1 VTEPTVRSESG
12 AATVAGLL
20 RFRAAERPAQVAF
33 TFLNDGESTGESL
46 TYGELD
52 ARAARIAAELAA
64 PAAKAAKVAPGERAL
79 LLYPPGL
86 DFIAAF
92 FGCLYAGVV
101 AVPAYPP
108 RPNDR
113 SQSRLRAI
121 ARDATPKA
129 ALTTRAI
136 LAGAVEPRGLLA
148 VAPELAGV
156 RWLATD
162 APEVSGGMA
171 EAAAEL
177 PEPDAGDVAFLQ
189 YTSGSTAAPK
199 GVMVTH
205 ANLLHNERMIGQ
217 AFAMDEASVV
227 VGWLPLYHDMG
238 LIGNVLQPLAAGGRC
253 VLMSPVAFLQRPM
266 RWLEAISRFRGTV
279 SGGPNFAYEL
289 CLRKATPEALLGLD
303 LASWRVA
310 FNGAEPVRAATLERF
325 AAAFAPCGFQAASFY
340 PCYGLAEAT
349 LFVTGGEPGRAP
361 RVDAEGG
368 RVSCGRPWLGQ
379 RLVVA
384 DAETGE
390 ERPAG
395 AEGEIWLS
403 GPSVARGYWRNPE
416 ATVHDFNAFLPDG
429 EGPFLRT
436 GDLGF
441 LAGGELY
448 VTGRLK
454 DLIILRGRNLY
465 PQDVEL
471 TAERSH
477 PDLRPGGAAAFAV
490 DAGDAGEERLVIVHE
505 VERRRQ
511 SSIAE
516 IAEAVRRAVAAEHEA
531 QVHEV
536 VLIRQSGLPK
546 TSSGKVQRR
555 RCRDLYLQG
564 ELPVEGRSALAAA
577 DPAPEIAAELA
588 TIPSRDDL
596 AALEL
601 PERRAMLAAYLR
613 ERAAAVLGVPAGA
626 IASQP
631 LTALGLDSLSA
642 VELKGSVEA
651 AFGPLGMAV
660 PLADLLQGI
669 GVEEL
674 AERMLDSAAAA
685 GSTAAAETLPLRALG
700 LAGDQPL
707 SEGQRG
713 LWFLHRLAPEGG
725 AYNVAVAAR
734 AQALDPAAFARAL
747 AALAARHESLR
758 TVFPLAP
765 LAADEP
771 VQRVLAEPRLD
782 FAVEDAAGWSERE
795 LAHRLGS
802 EAWRPFALDAG
813 PLLRARVFLRN
824 EGEAV
829 VLLVVHHIVADFAS
843 LAVMAE
849 ELAVLYRQPEA
860 NLPPP
865 ALRYS
870 DFVRWQV
877 GTLAGPRGE
886 RLWSYWRDQLAGV
899 PDLDLPADRP
909 RPPVQTWRGG
919 ARAAA
924 IPPALAGSLRE
935 LAAAH
940 GATLFMTLLAA
951 FAAQLARITG
961 QEDFAVGAPVAGRP
975 VPELAR
981 LVGYFVNVLP
991 LRADLSGE
999 PGFEQVLARIRRTAL
1014 AGMEHA
1020 GLPFPR
1026 IAQGLRPV
1034 PDPARP
1040 PIFQVLLVLQSRR
1053 PQDPPGL
1060 APFSLGEA
1068 GARLALGGLELESV
1082 RLEERRAQFDLT
1094 LRLAERADGGLGIS
1108 LEHNA
1113 DRFDGATAE
1122 RMLGHFLTL
1131 LAGVSAGTAAPEI
1144 SIWHLPLLAP
1154 AERRQVIETWNA
1166 TAHAFPRDLL
1176 LHQLFEAQAAR
1187 TPEAEA
1193 LVVGELR
1200 LTYGELNRRANRL
1213 AHRLRR
1219 LGVRP
1224 EERVGICLQ
1233 RSARMLV
1240 SLLAVLKAG
1249 GAYLPLDPAYP
1260 RERLAL
1266 LLEDSAARVVIG
1278 EAATAPRLA
1287 AEAEASGIHWL
1298 SLDAATDRAGDEES
1312 EENPAPVAAP
1322 GNLAYLIYT
1331 SGSTGR
1337 PKAVAVEHR
1346 SVVGLMHWA
1355 RESFTP
1361 AELASVLAAT
1371 SIGFDVS
1378 VFEIF
1383 VPLSWGGRLVLAE
1396 NLLAWPA
1403 LPAAREVRMICAV
1416 PSVVAELVHAGR
1428 FPDGVRTVNL
1438 AGEAVPPA
1446 LAPELAAAAPGA
1458 RLLDIYGPTEST
1470 VYATW
1475 APLVPGR
1482 EVTIG
1487 LPVANT
1493 RAHVTDAR
1501 GEAVPAGVPGELC
1514 LGGDGL
1520 ARGYLGRPE
1529 LTAER
1534 FVPDPFAIE
1543 PGGRLYRTGDLARR
1557 RADGRLDYLG
1567 RLDQQVKVRGFRVE
1581 LGEVEAALRRHP
1593 RLRDA
1598 VVVARPDGDRGQRLI
1613 AYFVAANP
1621 VEGEALPVE
1630 ELRAFLRRSLPDYM
1644 VPALFVSLDALPLS
1658 ANGKVDRRALPEPG
1672 TAAGAAPTASGPRA
1686 PLEELLAG
1694 AFAEV
1699 LGVEGVGPQDD
1710 FFALGGHSLLATR
1723 LLARVTRLFGVD
1735 LPVSSVFLH
1744 PTPAAL
1750 ARLIAAGSG
1759 AAAAPPVRPLPRS
1772 PGLGLPLSFAQRRL
1786 WFLDRMEPES
1796 AAYHMAGALDLSG
1809 PLDLAALARALAAV
1823 AVRHEVLRTVFRNE
1837 GGEPV
1842 QTAAPPGA
1850 APIFLPLADLAALPP
1865 AAAGAETE
1873 RLAVESALLPFD
1885 LERGPLWRVLAVRRG
1900 PLDHRLALT
1909 LHHIVADGWS
1919 LGILIAELH
1928 ELYAAFVA
1936 GALPVLPELPVQYAD
1951 WAVWQRERLLGAG
1964 AENGGMLAAEVA
1976 WWRQRL
1982 AGAADLELPAD
1993 RPRPPLRSG
2002 RGGTRAAALPAGV
2015 STELERLARREGG
2028 TPFMLLLAAWQAQLA
2043 RYTGAPAIPVGSP
2056 VANRGRGEIAGLIG
2070 FFVNML
2076 VLRTEVAGNP
2086 DFRAL
2091 LARVREVA
2099 LSAYAHQDVPFE
2111 RLVEELRP
2119 ERRQGRNP
2127 LFQVAFQLE
2136 EPLALARL
2144 GEAAARVRRLE
2155 TGTAKLDLL
2164 LSVVRERE
2172 GFAATLEYDADLFDA
2187 ATAERMLGHWHR
2199 LAAGIVE
2206 NPRARLSDLPLLTA
2220 AEAAQIAGWTGA
2232 KELPGGYPRDATIHG
2247 LFAEQ
2252 AWRAPQAVALA
2263 IGEERISYGELEARA
2278 NRLARRLR
2286 RLGVGPEAPVG
2297 LCLERSAGLIVGM
2310 LGVLK
2315 AGGAYVPLDPEYPAE
2330 RLAFL
2335 AADTGLATVV
2345 VAEGSPAA
2353 LPSGLARVP
2362 LAAGGELAPSPGAPG
2377 ESAEPLPELAGPLSL
2392 AYVVYTSGSTG
2403 RPKGVEAVHRS
2414 VVRLVRGT
2422 GHGTGYAPFGPEE
2435 VFLHLAPPAFDAA
2448 TYEVWGALL
2457 NGGRLAILPGRAPSL
2472 AELEEALIR
2481 HGVTSAFL
2489 TSGLFHQAVELR
2501 LEGLRGLRSLLAGGD
2516 VMSPELM
2523 RRAVAGLP
2531 GCRVANA
2538 YGPTENTTFS
2548 TCQPLPAAAGVPSP
2562 VPIGRPIAHSTVE
2575 LLDADFNPVP
2585 VGVPGDLYTG
2595 GDGLARGYRGRPEL
2609 TAERFVPA
2617 PGNLAGGRLYA
2628 TGDLARWRPDG
2639 SLEFLGRR
2647 DQQVKIRGFRVE
2659 PSEIEAALA
2668 RHPGVADAAVVVRDE
2683 AGGKALAAYVVPRAP
2698 QGGESLPEDFDE
2710 VLREHLRAVLPE
2722 YMLPAHLIAL
2732 PALPLNANAKVDRR
2746 ALAARAVRSAGDDPR
2761 HEAPRTPVEERLAA
2775 IWSEV
2780 LGVERIGVHD
2790 DFFALGGHSLLAI
2803 RALARIGEAF
2813 GVDLP
2818 VGELFAAPTVA
2829 TLAARL
2835 AAGPQPVAPAAE
2847 ARPAAPMAPIRRAVP
2862 AVELPRTPLEAE
2874 VAAIWREVLGI
2885 EEIGI
2890 HDDFFAL
2897 GGHSLL
2903 AHRVAM
2909 RVARRMGIE
2918 LDLRVHFEIPTVA
2931 AVAREIA
2938 ELQTGGASA
2947 AATATV
2953 VRGMPPAE
2961 VFPLSLAQQRLW
2973 LIDRLEPGS
2982 PGYNVPVAVRLRGP
2996 LAVGPLLEALA
3007 AIVRRHEPLRTVY
3020 AVADEEPVQVVL
3032 PAVAGLAL
3040 PFARLDLRGLPAAAR
3055 EETLRRALR
3064 EEGARPFDL
3073 ARGPVSRFLLVD
3085 LTSEASEDRVL
3096 LVTIHHI
3103 ATDGWSMSIFFREL
3117 AALYADFAA
3126 GRPASLPEPTLRY
3139 ADWAAWQR
3147 RALASG
3153 ALDAQIDSWRR
3164 ELADL
3169 PVLELPADHPRAQV
3183 QTSAAED
3190 RGALRPVALPAELL
3204 SPFRGAAWGGGI
3216 TPFTVLLGGYLALLA
3231 RLSGQDD
3238 LAVGIPAAGRRGLQ
3252 TEELIGF
3259 FVNTLVLRSKT
3270 GDDPGFAALLGRVR
3284 DSVLAAQGRQ
3294 DVPLDRLVEELQPDR
3309 SAGLSPF
3316 FQVMFTYLANPLAP
3330 VAMPGI
3336 DLTLVDV
3343 EAETAKY
3350 DLTLSVYDGG
3360 ESLRAWLEY
3369 RTSRF
3374 DAATVDRWMGHL
3386 RTLLASA
3393 AADPAR
3399 PLSALPLLS
3408 PAERRQLLDNAAGP
3422 DLEAEVPGLLHQLFE
3437 RSAAA
3442 TPGAPALLM
3451 GAGEPAIPYG
3461 ELNARANRLARFLVA
3476 LGAGP
3481 EVAVGVCLDRTPE
3494 MIVALLAAL
3503 KSGGIYVPL
3512 DPAYPPD
3519 RLEYMLAD
3527 SGARV
3532 LVTRAGLPV
3541 EAAAGGEVRDLRVAR
3556 IDGDRERIAALAAD
3570 DLGTAIDAENL
3581 AYLIYTSGSTGR
3593 PKGVE
3598 IPHGPAARHCEVT
3611 RRVYGHTPDD
3621 RVLQVSSMSFDTAI
3635 ETIFSTFAAGATL
3648 VFRGEEVWAGVELAA
3663 RVAGL
3668 GVTATDLPTSLFH
3681 GWALDPEA
3689 LAIVQPTLRLVETG
3703 GEEMLVEA
3711 ARLWGRSGMRGV
3723 RLLNGYGPTE
3733 TVITATQH
3741 AVDPAGEPDGSSVAL
3756 GRPMAERTIHVLAP
3770 ALDLQPLGVEGEAWF
3785 SGLLARGYRGRPD
3798 LTAASFLPDPFS
3810 EVPGERLYR
3819 SGDLTR
3825 RRPDGSLFFLGRR
3838 DGQVKIRGFRVETGE
3853 VESALLAHP
3862 EIREA
3867 VVQAPLIAGERRI
3880 AAWIVPAREGEIPAG
3895 LPAFLRERLPVY
3907 MVPSYFTAVAAM
3919 PLTPNGKVD
3928 RRALP
3933 APVLE
3938 VAAEAAG
3945 EGRALTPM
3953 AELLAGVWRDLLG
3966 VERVGAGDNF
3976 FALGGHSLVA
3986 TRLASRL
3993 RSLFG
3998 VELPLAAIFEEP
4010 TLEALAARVTAALGE
4025 TPPAM
4030 APPIVAT
4037 PRDPAGDPLSFAQKR
4052 LWFLHRLDPES
4063 PAYNVPGALGLRGAL
4078 APGALAAA
4086 LAEIVRRHQAL
4097 RTVFHVS
4104 DGAPGE
4110 PVQVVMPQLSP
4121 ETAAALPLI
4130 DLAGVLE
4137 PARRAEAARI
4147 LDDEGQRPF
4156 DLEHG
4161 PLLRTQLI
4169 RLGAEEHLLAVM
4181 MHHIVSDAW
4190 SLGVT
4195 VRELSALYGAA
4206 LAGEPSPLP
4215 ELAVQYADFARW
4227 QRAWLSGELLAD
4239 ELEHWRRTLDGA
4251 PEALELPTD
4260 RPRPAPLAPAGHLPV
4275 ALSPELA
4282 AELTALGRR
4291 QGWTLFMTLLAAFDA
4306 LLARWSGQRDL
4317 VIGAPIANRH
4327 HQEVEG
4333 LIGFFTNTLALRLDL
4348 AGDPAFA
4355 EAANRA
4361 RAAMLTAQ
4369 AHQELPFERL
4379 VEELAP
4385 ERDLSRTPLFQVM
4398 LVVQHDPAAGLA
4410 LPGLATELIDVEL
4423 GTAKFDLT
4431 LFLVADGGGI
4441 GGHLELNRGLFDL
4454 ATGERFLGHFLT
4466 LLAGAIADPAARLSQ
4481 LPLLTPAER
4490 QELIAWTAP
4499 RDPHPE
4505 ARCIHE
4511 LVAEQA
4517 ARHPGSAAVVF
4528 AGESLTYGELMRR
4541 SAALAGRLHA
4551 AGVGPDVPVGLYL
4564 ERSLDMMVAVL
4575 AVLRA
4580 GGAYVPLDPT
4590 YPAGRLRLMLED
4602 AGAPVVV
4609 THAPLAGAVPAGGA
4623 AVVRADAP
4631 LGRDEGEAEIPS
4643 GVLPGNLAYV
4653 TYTSGSTGRPKG
4665 VAMTHAALTAML
4677 AWQLRTSSAGGGR
4690 TLQYT
4695 SLSFDV
4701 SFQEI
4706 FATWCAGGTLV
4717 LVSEETRRDPAAL
4730 VRLLAEERV
4739 ERLFQ
4744 PFVALQ
4750 QLAVA
4755 AAAAA
4760 DGPLPESLRE
4770 VMSAGEQLHVTPQL
4784 AALFGRLPG
4793 SRLYNHYGPSE
4804 THAVTWLALDGD
4816 PAGWPESP
4824 SIGRPVDH
4832 ARVFLLDPDFQPV
4845 PAGVPGELWA
4855 GGACLARGYMRPD
4868 LTAERFLPDPF
4879 DWAAG
4884 WAPGGRLYRTGDL
4897 ARRLPSGELEFL
4909 GRRDHQVKVRGHRV
4923 ETAEVELALA
4933 RQPAVLQAAV
4943 VVRGDSAGAKR
4954 LVAYVVFRDD
4964 LPVPSSGEL
4973 RAALAETLPDP
4984 LVPTA
4989 WARLDRLPMTPSGK
5003 LDRRALARLHPADLW
5018 SGDEGFVAPRNP
5030 AEELLAGIWM
5040 EVLGVDRVGIHDE
5053 FFQLGGHSLLAT
5065 QVASRV
5071 REAFGIELPL
5081 RRIFEAPS
5089 LAALA
5094 AAVTAARAAGAT
5106 ETAPPLRPEPRQGD
5120 LPLSFGQ
5127 ERLWFLHRLQP
5138 ESPAY
5143 NIPLALRTEGALD
5156 PARLAAALGEVVRRH
5171 EVLRTVYAERD
5182 GEARQVVLP
5191 AAAAAGVPLPVID
5204 LGALPAA
5211 RREGEARSIA
5221 AEEAERPFD
5230 LEHGPLLRAL
5240 LVVLAP
5246 RAPQRQVLLLDIHH
5260 IATDGWSMGVLV
5272 REVTTLY
5279 AGEALPE
5286 LPVQY
5291 ADFALW
5297 QRRRLAGETL
5307 AAQLSWWREAL
5318 SGAPALDLMAD
5329 YPRPAVMT
5337 QRGADHPFALGGEL
5351 SRGVSEL
5358 ARREGVTPFMVLA
5371 AALFTLLSRLTGQ
5384 RDLTIGSPIANRNH
5398 LETEGL
5404 IGFFVNTLVL
5414 RAGLARAASFRDLLR
5429 QVREKSLGAYAHQ
5442 DLPFE
5447 KLVDELQP
5455 VRDLSRSP
5463 LFQVALALQNTPLP
5477 AADLGGVRLRGEE
5490 IPSGIS
5496 KFDLSF
5502 AFNEEAEGRLA
5513 GILQYATDLF
5523 APATAAR
5530 YARQLTILLAGL
5542 VAEPGGRLDAA
5553 PLLAAAERHQILQE
5567 WNDTRRAWPGD
5578 PTLHQLFEAWAD
5590 RQPEALAGFSA
5601 AGSIT
5606 YGELETRANRLAH
5619 HLRSLSVGRS
5629 QPVGLWMGRTLDLLT
5644 GVLGILKAGGAY
5656 VPLDAAWPADRV
5668 ETILAGAG
5676 IQILIA
5682 GPSLAEGGFPGSP
5695 GLRVVRLDDPSLAAA
5710 SAARPAS
5717 VSDAGDLAYLI
5728 HTSGSTG
5735 EPKGIAVRHRSA
5747 ANTLRWNNETLGIR
5761 PGDRHLFVNSIGF
5774 DLSIYDLLGML
5785 GAGAAVRV
5793 ASEEELRDPG
5803 LLAAVLR
5810 GEHDE
5815 AITTWNS
5822 SPAAL
5827 QRLADLFPPPPAAGE
5842 SRTLRRVL
5850 LAGDWIPLTL
5860 PDRVWA
5866 AFPGALIGNFGGA
5879 TETSVWSNWYRVDAV
5894 DPAWPA
5900 IPYGRPIAN
5909 VRYYVLDARLEPC
5922 PPGVPGDNYI
5932 GGGSPAVGYAGQAAL
5947 TAERFLPDPYADE
5960 PGGRM
5965 YATGDRA
5972 RYGADGNLEFLGRL
5986 DDQVKVR
5993 GYRIELG
6000 EIESAL
6006 TRHPAVRTAVVVA
6019 REDVPGEKRL
6029 VGYVVPAEPPVPA
6042 MPTMPEIGELRA
6054 FLLETLPEYM
6064 VPWAF
6069 VELPALPVTA
6079 NGKLDRDALPAPR
6092 AVAAD
6097 PAAYVAPRNDLE
6109 RAIGA
6114 VWREVLQLDRVGVRE
6129 SFFEAGGSSLLI
6141 ARLQSRLR
6149 QAIGRDIPFV
6159 ELFRHPTI
6167 ESLARS
6173 LEGGAPQLE
6182 EKAESV
6188 RARTETRRE
6197 SMRQLQQA
6205 RGQRRSIISEK
6216 TAEKPAEKPAAK
6228 PGKKS

>member
-1 VTEPTVRSESG
+1 VGHALTEPTVRSEPG

-20 RFRAAERPAQVAF
+20 RFRAAERPSQVAF
-33 TFLNDGESTGESL
+33 SFLNDGESTGESL

-52 ARAARIAAELAA
+52 ARAARIAAALAA
-64 PAAKAAKVAPGERAL
+64 SSVAPGERAL

-121 ARDATPKA
+121 ARDATPRA
-129 ALTTRAI
+129 ALTTGAI

-162 APEVSGGMA
+162 GPEIAGA
-171 EAAAEL
+171 AAAAAAEL
-177 PEPDAGDVAFLQ
+177 PEPDPGDIAFLQ

-238 LIGNVLQPLAAGGRC
+238 LIGNVLQPLAAGGSC
-253 VLMSPVAFLQRPM
+253 VLMSPVAFLQRPL

-289 CLRKATPEALLGLD
+289 CLRKTTPEALLGLD
-303 LASWRVA
+303 LTSWRVA

-325 AAAFAPCGFQAASFY
+325 AAAFAPCGFRAASFY

-349 LFVTGGEPGRAP
+349 LFVTGGEPGKAP
-361 RVDAEGG
+361 RVDAEGTLAGG
-368 RVSCGRPWLGQ
+368 RVSCGHPWLEQ

-384 DAETGE
+384 DPETGV

-395 AEGEIWLS
+395 SEGEIWLS

-429 EGPFLRT
+429 DGPFLRT

-477 PDLRPGGAAAFAV
+477 PDLRPGGGAAFAI
-490 DAGDAGEERLVIVHE
+490 DSGEADGAREERLVIVHE
-505 VERRRQ
+505 VERRRRA
-511 SSIAE
+511 SFAE

-531 QVHEV
+531 QVYEV

-555 RCRDLYLQG
+555 RCRDLYLAG

-577 DPAPEIAAELA
+577 DPASEIAFEPAA
-588 TIPSRDDL
+588 APTRDDL
-596 AALEL
+596 AALATSEG
-601 PERRAMLAAYLR
+601 RARLAAYLR
-613 ERAAAVLGVPAGA
+613 ERAAAVLGLPAGA
-626 IASQP
+626 VAAQP

-651 AFGPLGMAV
+651 ATGLSV
-660 PLADLLQGI
+660 PLADLLQGV

-674 AERMLDSAAAA
+674 AVRMLDA
-685 GSTAAAETLPLRALG
+685 GAGTREVDAAEAVPLRALS
-700 LAGDQPL
+700 LTGDQPL

-725 AYNVAVAAR
+725 AYNIAVAAR
-734 AQALDPAAFARAL
+734 AEGLDAAAFARAL
-747 AALAARHESLR
+747 AALVARHESLR

-765 LAADEP
+765 LVAEEP

-782 FAVEDAAGWSERE
+782 FAVEDAAGWSEGE
-795 LAHRLGS
+795 LAQRLGS
-802 EAWRPFALDAG
+802 EAWRPFALDSG
-813 PLLRARVFLRN
+813 PLLRARVFLGN
-824 EGEAV
+824 DGEAV
-829 VLLVVHHIVADFAS
+829 VLLVVHHIAADFAS

-860 NLPPP
+860 NLPPL

-870 DFVRWQV
+870 DFVRWQEA
-877 GTLAGPRGE
+877 TLAGPRGE
-886 RLWSYWRDQLAGV
+886 RLWSYWREQLAGV

-924 IPPALAGSLRE
+924 IPAALAGALRE

-951 FAAQLARITG
+951 FAAQLARSTG

-975 VPELAR
+975 APELAR

-991 LRADLSGE
+991 LRADLAGE
-999 PGFEQVLARIRRTAL
+999 PSFARLLARTRETAL
-1014 AGMEHA
+1014 AGMGHA

-1026 IAQGLRPV
+1026 IAAGLRPV
-1034 PDPARP
+1034 PDPARS

-1068 GARLALGGLELESV
+1068 GARLDLGGLQLESV

-1094 LRLAERADGGLGIS
+1094 LRLAEQADGGLGIS

-1131 LAGVSAGTAAPEI
+1131 LSGTVGIAGGPET

-1166 TAHAFPRDLL
+1166 TERAFPRDLL
-1176 LHQLFEAQAAR
+1176 LHQLFETQAAR
-1187 TPEAEA
+1187 TPDAEA

-1213 AHRLRR
+1213 AHRLRAS
-1219 LGVRP
+1219 GVRP
-1224 EERVGICLQ
+1224 EERVGICLR
-1233 RSARMLV
+1233 RSERMLV

-1260 RERLAL
+1260 RERLAF

-1287 AEAEASGIHWL
+1287 AEAEEKDVRWF
-1298 SLDAATDRAGDEES
+1298 SLDDLVADIDDEAS

-1346 SVVGLMHWA
+1346 SAVGLMHWA
-1355 RESFTP
+1355 RASFSP
-1361 AELASVLAAT
+1361 AELACVLAAT

-1428 FPDGVRTVNL
+1428 FPEGPAGSDGVRTVNL
-1438 AGEAVPPA
+1438 AGEGVPPA
-1446 LAPELAAAAPGA
+1446 LVPELAAAAPGA

-1482 EVTIG
+1482 AVTIG
-1487 LPVANT
+1487 LPIANT
-1493 RAHVTDAR
+1493 RAHVIDPR
-1501 GEAVPAGVPGELC
+1501 GEALPVGVPGELC
-1514 LGGDGL
+1514 LGGEGL

-1534 FVPDPFAIE
+1534 FVPDPFTSE
-1543 PGGRLYRTGDLARR
+1543 PGGRLYRTGDLVRR
-1557 RADGRLDYLG
+1557 LPDGGLDYLG
-1567 RLDQQVKVRGFRVE
+1567 RLDHQVKVRGFRVE

-1613 AYFVAANP
+1613 AYAVAEDAAA
-1621 VEGEALPVE
+1621 ALPAE

-1644 VPALFVSLDALPLS
+1644 IPSLFVPLATLPLS
-1658 ANGKVDRRALPEPG
+1658 ANGKVDRRALPEPS
-1672 TAAGAAPTASGPRA
+1672 AEPGAAPATTASRTSSSPA
-1686 PLEELLAG
+1686 EELLAG

-1699 LGVEGVGPQDD
+1699 LGIAGSGPEDD

-1750 ARLIAAGSG
+1750 ARLIAEGG
-1759 AAAAPPVRPLPRS
+1759 VAAPPVRPLPR
-1772 PGLGLPLSFAQRRL
+1772 PPAGLPLSFAQRRL
-1786 WFLDRMEPES
+1786 WFVDRMEPES

-1823 AVRHEVLRTVFRNE
+1823 AVRHEVLRTVFRHQA
-1837 GGEPV
+1837 GEPV
-1842 QTAAPPGA
+1842 QVAAPPEA
-1850 APIFLPLADLAALPP
+1850 SRIDLPLADLAALPP
-1865 AAAGAETE
+1865 AAAGAEAE

-1885 LERGPLWRVLAVRRG
+1885 LARGPLWRVLAIRRG
-1900 PLDHRLALT
+1900 AHDHRLALT

-1919 LGILIAELH
+1919 LGILLAELA
-1928 ELYAAFVA
+1928 ELYAASAA
-1936 GALPVLPELPVQYAD
+1936 GREPALPELPVQYAD
-1951 WAVWQRERLLGAG
+1951 WAVWQRDQLLSGD
-1964 AENGGMLAAEVA
+1964 GGVLAAEVA

-1982 AGAADLELPAD
+1982 AGGALGGDLELPAD
-1993 RPRPPLRSG
+1993 RPRPAVRSG
-2002 RGGTRAAALPAGV
+2002 RGGTRAAALPADV
-2015 STELERLARREGG
+2015 SAELERLARREGV
-2028 TPFMLLLAAWQAQLA
+2028 TPFMLLLAAFQGQLA

-2056 VANRGRGEIAGLIG
+2056 VANRGRDEVAGLIG

-2076 VLRTEVAGNP
+2076 VLRTPVAGDP

-2091 LARVREVA
+2091 LVRVREVA

-2136 EPLALARL
+2136 EPLAVARF
-2144 GEAAARVRRLE
+2144 GAAAARVRRLE
-2155 TGTAKLDLL
+2155 TGTAKLDLT
-2164 LSVVRERE
+2164 LSLVREGE
-2172 GFAATLEYDADLFDA
+2172 GLAATLEYDADRFDA
-2187 ATAERMLGHWHR
+2187 TTAERMLGHWR
-2199 LAAGIVE
+2199 TLLAGIAE
-2206 NPRARLSDLPLLTA
+2206 NPGSRLSELPLLTS
-2220 AEAAQIAGWTGA
+2220 AETAQIAGWTGST
-2232 KELPGGYPRDATIHG
+2232 ESPGEYPRDATLHG

-2252 AWRAPQAVALA
+2252 ARRAPQAVALA
-2263 IGEERISYGELEARA
+2263 IGEERISYGEVEARA

-2286 RLGVGPEAPVG
+2286 RLGVGPEVPVG
-2297 LCLERSAGLIVGM
+2297 LCLERSAALIVGM

-2315 AGGAYVPLDPEYPAE
+2315 AGGAYVPLDPEYPQE

-2335 AADTGLATVV
+2335 AADTGLAVV
-2345 VAEGSPAA
+2345 VVPEGSAAA
-2353 LPSGLARVP
+2353 LPPGLVRVP
-2362 LAAGGELAPSPGAPG
+2362 LLLGGELAEGFG
-2377 ESAEPLPELAGPLSL
+2377 ESAEPLPEPAGPLSL

-2403 RPKGVEAVHRS
+2403 RPKGVEAVHRA
-2414 VVRLVRGT
+2414 VVRLVRGA
-2422 GHGTGYAPFGPEE
+2422 GDGAGYAPFGRGE

-2472 AELEEALIR
+2472 AELEEALAR
-2481 HGVTSAFL
+2481 HGVTSLFL
-2489 TSGLFHQAVELR
+2489 TTGLFHQMAELR
-2501 LEGLRGLRSLLAGGD
+2501 LAGLRGLRSLLAGGD
-2516 VMSPELM
+2516 VISPELM

-2531 GCRVANA
+2531 GCRIADV

-2548 TCQPLPAAAGVPSP
+2548 TYQPLPAAAGVPSP
-2562 VPIGRPIAHSTVE
+2562 VPIGRPIPHSTVA
-2575 LLDADFNPVP
+2575 LLDADGNPVP
-2585 VGVPGDLYTG
+2585 AGVPGDLYTG

-2617 PGNLAGGRLYA
+2617 AGSTAGERLYA

-2639 SLEFLGRR
+2639 ALEFLGRR

-2668 RHPGVADAAVVVRDE
+2668 SHPGVADAAVVVRDE
-2683 AGGKALAAYVVPRAP
+2683 AGGKALAAYVVPRFP
-2698 QGGESLPEDFDE
+2698 EGGEAVPED
-2710 VLREHLRAVLPE
+2710 LRQHLRAVLPE

-2732 PALPLNANAKVDRR
+2732 PALPLNANGKVDRR
-2746 ALAARAVRSAGDDPR
+2746 ALAERSLPGITENAGFV
-2761 HEAPRTPVEERLAA
+2761 APRTPVEERLAA

-2780 LGVERIGVHD
+2780 LGIERIGIHD

-2803 RALARIGEAF
+2803 RALARIAEAF
-2813 GVDLP
+2813 GVELP
-2818 VGELFAAPTVA
+2818 VSELFAAPTVA
-2829 TLAARL
+2829 ALAARL
-2835 AAGPQPVAPAAE
+2835 AASPQPVAPASE
-2847 ARPAAPMAPIRRAVP
+2847 ARPAAPVAPPRRTVP
-2862 AVELPRTPLEAE
+2862 ATELPRTPLEAE
-2874 VAAIWREVLGI
+2874 VAAIWREVLGV

-2890 HDDFFAL
+2890 HDDFYAL

-2903 AHRVAM
+2903 AHRVAT
-2909 RVARRMGIE
+2909 RVARQMGVE
-2918 LDLRVHFEIPTVA
+2918 LDLRAYFETPTVA
-2931 AVAREIA
+2931 GLARRIA
-2938 ELQTGGASA
+2938 ELQAGGRTAGAPA
-2947 AATATV
+2947 ALATV
-2953 VRGMPPAE
+2953 ATGSTAGA
-2961 VFPLSLAQQRLW
+2961 FPLSLAQQRLW
-2973 LIDRLEPGS
+2973 LIDRLEPGDS
-2982 PGYNVPVAVRLRGP
+2982 GYNVPVAVRLRGP
-2996 LAVGPLLEALA
+2996 LAVPPLLEALA

-3020 AVADEEPVQVVL
+3020 VVRDEDPVQVVL
-3032 PAVAGLAL
+3032 PAPAVDALA
-3040 PFARLDLRGLPAAAR
+3040 FARLDLRGLPAAAR
-3055 EETLRRALR
+3055 DEALRRALR
-3064 EEGARPFDL
+3064 EEGSRPFDL

-3085 LTSEASEDRVL
+3085 LAGEDDDDRVL
-3096 LVTIHHI
+3096 LATIHHI
-3103 ATDGWSMSIFFREL
+3103 ATDGWSMSVFFREL
-3117 AALYADFAA
+3117 AVLYGDFAA
-3126 GRPASLPEPTLRY
+3126 GRPASLPEPALRY

-3153 ALDAQIDSWRR
+3153 ALDDQIAYWRER
-3164 ELADL
+3164 LAAL
-3169 PVLELPADHPRAQV
+3169 PALELPVDRPRTP
-3183 QTSAAED
+3183 QTPAAED
-3190 RGALRPVALPAELL
+3190 RGALRPVAIPAELL
-3204 SPFRGAAWGGGI
+3204 APFRSAAWGTGI

-3238 LAVGIPAAGRRGLQ
+3238 LAVGIPAAGRRGVQ

-3259 FVNTLVLRSKT
+3259 FVNTLVLRSTT

-3316 FQVMFTYLANPLAP
+3316 FQVMFAYLANPLAP

-3336 DLTLVDV
+3336 ELTLVDV

-3350 DLTLSVYDGG
+3350 DLTLSVYDQG

-3386 RTLLASA
+3386 RTLLAGA
-3393 AADPAR
+3393 AAAPLQ
-3399 PLSALPLLS
+3399 PLSELPLLS
-3408 PAERRQLLDNAAGP
+3408 AAERRQVLDHAEGP
-3422 DLEAEVPGLLHQLFE
+3422 DGEAGDARRLHELFE

-3442 TPGAPALLM
+3442 TPAATALTMTTAAEGSDLT
-3451 GAGEPAIPYG
+3451 YG
-3461 ELNARANRLARFLVA
+3461 ELNARANRLARYLIS

-3481 EVAVGVCLDRTPE
+3481 EVAVGVCLGRSPE
-3494 MIVALLAAL
+3494 VIVAFLAVL
-3503 KSGGIYVPL
+3503 KAGGVYVPL
-3512 DPAYPPD
+3512 DPAYPPE
-3519 RLEYMLAD
+3519 RLEHMLAD
-3527 SGARV
+3527 SGAAV
-3532 LVTRAGLPV
+3532 LVSRAEL
-3541 EAAAGGEVRDLRVAR
+3541 AARAPGGPELCLVLLDV
-3556 IDGDRERIAALAAD
+3556 DGERIAAQAAGN
-3570 DLGTAIDAENL
+3570 LGVPLDPANL
-3581 AYLIYTSGSTGR
+3581 AYVIYTSGSTGR

-3598 IPHGPAARHCEVT
+3598 IQHGDIVRQVEAAR
-3611 RRVYGHTPDD
+3611 RSFALTPAD
-3621 RVLQVSSMSFDTAI
+3621 RVLQYASMSFDVSA
-3635 ETIFSTFAAGATL
+3635 ETIFATFAAGATL
-3648 VFRGEEVWAGVELAA
+3648 VFRGDEAWAGE
-3663 RVAGL
+3663 
-3668 GVTATDLPTSLFH
+3668 DLPERLTALDVSAIDLPMPLWQ
-3681 GWALDPEA
+3681 GWALDPA
-3689 LAIVQPTLRLVETG
+3689 ARAVVPPRLHLIVTG
-3703 GEEMLVEA
+3703 GEEMPTEA
-3711 ARLWGRSGMRGV
+3711 ARLWARSAVGGIRV
-3723 RLLNGYGPTE
+3723 LNSYGPTE
-3733 TVITATQH
+3733 TVVDATQH
-3741 AVDPAGEPDGSSVAL
+3741 EVDAAGEPEGSSVPL
-3756 GRPMAERTIHVLAP
+3756 GRPIPGHVVHVLDPRLAP
-3770 ALDLQPLGVEGEAWF
+3770 QPIGIEGEVYL
-3785 SGLLARGYRGRPD
+3785 GGMMARGYRGQPA
-3798 LTAASFLPDPFS
+3798 LTAASFLPDPLS
-3810 EVPGERLYR
+3810 GRPGGRLYR
-3819 SGDLTR
+3819 SGDLAR
-3825 RRPDGSLFFLGRR
+3825 RRADGDLLFLGRR
-3838 DGQVKIRGFRVETGE
+3838 DGQVKLRGFRIETGE

-3862 EIREA
+3862 LVREA
-3867 VVQAPLIAGERRI
+3867 AVRVVVLGGVGGVGGERRL
-3880 AAWIVPAREGEIPAG
+3880 AAWVAPESAVTANLKAFLGQR
-3895 LPAFLRERLPVY
+3895 LPAHMIPSAFTPVA
-3907 MVPSYFTAVAAM
+3907 TL

-3933 APVLE
+3933 APVLA
-3938 VAAEAAG
+3938 VSAEAAST
-3945 EGRALTPM
+3945 ENGRALSSLE
-3953 AELLAGVWRDLLG
+3953 ELLAGIWRDLLG
-3966 VERVGAGDNF
+3966 VERVGAGDDF

-3998 VELPLAAIFEEP
+3998 VELPLAAIFEQP
-4010 TLEALAARVTAALGE
+4010 TLAGLAGRVATALGA
-4025 TPPAM
+4025 PLPAA
-4030 APPIVAT
+4030 APPIVAL
-4037 PRDPAGDPLSFAQKR
+4037 PRAAAGDPLSFAQKR

-4063 PAYNVPGALGLRGAL
+4063 PAYNVPGALRLRGRLDPA
-4078 APGALAAA
+4078 ALAAA
-4086 LAEIVRRHQAL
+4086 LAEIVRRHEAL
-4097 RTVFHVS
+4097 RTVFHE
-4104 DGAPGE
+4104 APGE
-4110 PVQVVMPQLSP
+4110 PVQVVLPP
-4121 ETAAALPLI
+4121 PTRAELPLI
-4130 DLAGVLE
+4130 DLAGL
-4137 PARRAEAARI
+4137 PGSARRAEAERL
-4147 LDDEGQRPF
+4147 LDAEGQRPF
-4156 DLEHG
+4156 DLERG
-4161 PLLRTQLI
+4161 PLLRTRLI
-4169 RLGAEEHLLAVM
+4169 RLGAEDHLLAVM
-4181 MHHIVSDAW
+4181 MHHIISDAW

-4227 QRAWLSGELLAD
+4227 QRSWLSGDLLAD

-4275 ALSPELA
+4275 ALPPELA
-4282 AELTALGRR
+4282 MELTALGRR

-4317 VIGAPIANRH
+4317 VVGAPIANRH
-4327 HQEVEG
+4327 RQEVEG

-4361 RAAMLTAQ
+4361 RAATLTAQ

-4431 LFLVADGGGI
+4431 LFLVEAGGGI
-4441 GGHLELNRGLFDL
+4441 GGHLEFNRGLFDPATAERL
-4454 ATGERFLGHFLT
+4454 AGHFLT
-4466 LLAGAIADPAARLSQ
+4466 LLAGAVADPAARLSQ
-4481 LPLLTPAER
+4481 LPLLTSPER

-4499 RDPHPE
+4499 LDPHPE
-4505 ARCIHE
+4505 AVCIHE

-4517 ARHPGSAAVVF
+4517 ARHPDAAAVVY
-4528 AGESLTYGELMRR
+4528 AGESLAYGELMRR
-4541 SAALAGRLHA
+4541 SAALAGRLRA

-4609 THAPLAGAVPAGGA
+4609 THVPLAGTVPAGDA
-4623 AVVRADAP
+4623 LVVRADEP
-4631 LGRDEGEAEIPS
+4631 LDPLEDKTAEIASSVLPD
-4643 GVLPGNLAYV
+4643 VLPGHLAYV

-4665 VAMTHAALTAML
+4665 VAMTHAALAAML
-4677 AWQLRTSSAGGGR
+4677 AWQLRTSSTGGGR

-4717 LVSEETRRDPAAL
+4717 LVSEETRRDPPAL

-4755 AAAAA
+4755 AISP
-4760 DGPLPESLRE
+4760 DGPLPDSLRLRE

-4784 AALFGRLPG
+4784 AAMFGRLPG

-4804 THAVTWLALDGD
+4804 THAVTWLVLAGD

-4832 ARVFLLDPDFQPV
+4832 ARILLLDPDLQPV

-4884 WAPGGRLYRTGDL
+4884 WAPGDRLYRTGDL

-4909 GRRDHQVKVRGHRV
+4909 GRRDQQVKVRGHRV
-4923 ETAEVELALA
+4923 EIAEIELALA

-4943 VVRGDSAGAKR
+4943 VVRGDSADAAGAKR
-4954 LVAYVVFRDD
+4954 LVAFVVFRDD
-4964 LPVPSSGEL
+4964 VPVPSSGEL

-4989 WARLDRLPMTPSGK
+4989 WARLDRLPTTPSGK
-5003 LDRRALARLHPADLW
+5003 LDRRALARLHPADLL

-5030 AEELLAGIWM
+5030 VEELLAGIWRD
-5040 EVLGVDRVGIHDE
+5040 VLGVDKVGIHDE

-5094 AAVTAARAAGAT
+5094 AAVTAARAVDT
-5106 ETAPPLRPEPRQGD
+5106 PETAAPPLRPEPRQGD

-5143 NIPLALRTEGALD
+5143 NIPLALRAEGALD
-5156 PARLAAALGEVVRRH
+5156 PPRLAAAFREVVRRH

-5191 AAAAAGVPLPVID
+5191 ATDVFLPVVD
-5204 LGALPAA
+5204 LGGLPAA
-5211 RREGEARSIA
+5211 RRESAARTIA
-5221 AEEAERPFD
+5221 AEESERPFD
-5230 LEHGPLLRAL
+5230 LEHGPLLRTL
-5240 LVVLAP
+5240 LIVLS
-5246 RAPQRQVLLLDIHH
+5246 PQRQVLLLDIHH

-5272 REVTTLY
+5272 REVTALY
-5279 AGEALPE
+5279 AGETLPE
-5286 LPVQY
+5286 LAVQY
-5291 ADFALW
+5291 ADFAVW

-5307 AAQLSWWREAL
+5307 AAQLAWWREAL

-5329 YPRPAVMT
+5329 HPRPAVMT

-5351 SRGVSEL
+5351 SRGVAAL
-5358 ARREGVTPFMVLA
+5358 AHREGVTPFMVLA

-5384 RDLTIGSPIANRNH
+5384 RDLTLGSPIANRNH

-5414 RAGLARAASFRDLLR
+5414 RADLARVASFRDLLR
-5429 QVREKSLGAYAHQ
+5429 QVRERSLGAYAHQ

-5455 VRDLSRSP
+5455 LRDLSRSP

-5513 GILQYATDLF
+5513 GTLQYATDLF

-5530 YARQLTILLAGL
+5530 CARQLTVLLAGL
-5542 VAEPGGRLDAA
+5542 VADPGGRLDAA
-5553 PLLAAAERHQILQE
+5553 PLLAAGERHQTLQE

-5601 AGSIT
+5601 SGSVT
-5606 YGELETRANRLAH
+5606 YGELEARANQLAH
-5619 HLRSLSVGRS
+5619 HLRALGVGRS
-5629 QPVGLWMGRTLDLLT
+5629 QPVGLWMGRTLELLT

-5668 ETILAGAG
+5668 EAILAGAG
-5676 IQILIA
+5676 IEVLIA
-5682 GPSLAEGGFPGSP
+5682 GPAIAEAGMPGV
-5695 GLRVVRLDDPSLAAA
+5695 RIVRLDDPALAAA
-5710 SAARPAS
+5710 SAARP
-5717 VSDAGDLAYLI
+5717 VPVTDAGDLAYLI

-5735 EPKGIAVRHRSA
+5735 EPKGIVVRHRSA
-5747 ANTLRWNNETLGIR
+5747 ANTLRWNNETLGIG

-5793 ASEEELRDPG
+5793 ASEEELKDPG

-5810 GEHDE
+5810 DGG
-5815 AITTWNS
+5815 ITTWNS

-5827 QRLADLFPPPPAAGE
+5827 QRLADLFPPAPEVGE
-5842 SRTLRRVL
+5842 RRTLRRVL

-5900 IPYGRPIAN
+5900 IPYGRPLAN

-5932 GGGSPAVGYAGQAAL
+5932 GGGSPAVGYAGQPSL
-5947 TAERFLPDPYADE
+5947 TAERFLPDPYSDE

-6029 VGYVVPAEPPVPA
+6029 VGYLVPVVPAESPAPVVPA
-6042 MPTMPEIGELRA
+6042 MPETSELRA

-6079 NGKLDRDALPAPR
+6079 NGKLDREALPAPR
-6092 AVAAD
+6092 AAGGDQV
-6097 PAAYVAPRNDLE
+6097 AYVAPRNDLE
-6109 RAIGA
+6109 RAIGE
-6114 VWREVLQLDRVGVRE
+6114 VWREVLGLERVGVRE

-6167 ESLARS
+6167 ESLSRS
-6173 LEGGAPQLE
+6173 LEGGAPQLT
-6182 EKAESV
+6182 EKAESARV
-6188 RARTETRRE
+6188 RTDTRRE

-6205 RGQRRSIISEK
+6205 RGQRRSAI
-6216 TAEKPAEKPAAK
+6216 AEKPAGKPAVK